1 MANSIN
7 KDTLLFSKISGSN
20 LYLIDNNDDGKR
32 IFAHHFNDENT
43 TVDIKIVKVNSE
55 NIDLWKKF
63 VFNPPNIKYFR
74 WPCDIVSI
82 ENTTFSKA
90 GNLGLVF
97 LKKDNYKKPLTPLK
111 NVVYNDRLYG
121 ADNECE
127 INMKNLLINILTA
140 LTDLE
145 EKGFLFVSFDL
156 EKMYFNENDY
166 SVYFD
171 FPLST
176 VALDCNNINK
186 KYNFFYDDIS
196 IDFIPPWAEY
206 SNVLKVN
213 KKFAYYSVA
222 ALLFKLL
229 IGRMPYQGSLFDGCG
244 AIMSSIFDND
254 YNEHI
259 NRMKEYYKF
268 PIFIFDDINK
278 KNSIGVT
285 AEEQDCVARYESL
298 TSELRYMFANT
309 FKIVADTNSSKELF
323 SFEKWL
329 KAIKSNFNE
338 EI

>member
-20 LYLIDNNDDGKR
+20 LYSVDNIYDEGKK

-43 TVDIKIVKVNSE
+43 AVDIKTVQVKSQDIN
-55 NIDLWKKF
+55 LWKKF
-63 VFNPPNIKYFR
+63 VFNPPNINFFR

-82 ENTTFSKA
+82 ENTTFGKA

-127 INMKNLLINILTA
+127 INMKKLLINFLTA

-166 SVYFD
+166 SIYFD
-171 FPLST
+171 FSLST
-176 VALDCNNINK
+176 VALDYNNINK

-196 IDFIPPWAEY
+196 IDFIPPWVEY
-206 SNVLKVN
+206 SNISKVN

-222 ALLFKLL
+222 ALLFRLL

-268 PIFIFDDINK
+268 PIFIFDEINK
-278 KNSIGVT
+278 RNSIGVT
-285 AEEQDCVARYESL
+285 AEEQDCVTRYEALSG
-298 TSELRYMFANT
+298 ELRYMFSNT
-309 FKIVADTNSSKELF
+309 FKIVADTNESKELF
-323 SFEKWL
+323 SFEEWL
-329 KAIKSNFNE
+329 KAIKKQFQ
-338 EI
+338 